1 MAAYRPI
8 TQKRDHTMRKWGP
21 LIAVCLG
28 AFMLL
33 VDTTVVLVAL
43 PDIADDTDST
53 YADLQWV
60 VDAYA
65 LALAALLL
73 GVGALA
79 DIVGRKR
86 VYAVGLVVF
95 TAASLLCGAAPGTGT
110 LVAARV
116 VQGVGG
122 AAMLATAIALIGD
135 AYQGRDRGVAFGIW
149 GAVAGASAALGPVLG
164 GLLTEHVGWRAI
176 FLVNLPVGAAALVLA
191 LRLLRESHGDR
202 TTRVDVPGAA
212 VFTLA
217 AGALTYAFIRAGEHG
232 WDDGTV
238 RAAFA
243 VAALAVVLF
252 AVVERRAA
260 APMLDLRLL
269 RDRSFTGILVAG
281 LALQIAAFAWMPQV
295 SLWLQTHLGNSPVRA
310 GLMLAPLAVVAF
322 VVAGAAGRL
331 LHEVPA
337 RWTIGGG
344 LLFIGA
350 GGLLLTRIDA
360 GSDWTV
366 LLPGLLTAGV
376 GVGLGTPA
384 LASAILT
391 TVPPERAGM
400 AGGALNTFRQLG
412 FALGVAVTG
421 VVFQGRAEGVL
432 RDADVAGAHAAA
444 TRLTERGGEAGLPP
458 GAADSAYASG
468 LDAVVLMS
476 GAVGL
481 AAGLLVILLVRGN
494 RPGPPA
500 AVPGR
505 ARPETRPEQ
514 AEGAAMG

>member
-1 MAAYRPI
+1 
-8 TQKRDHTMRKWGP
+8 MRKWGP
-21 LIAVCLG
+21 LVAVCLG

-60 VDAYA
+60 FDAYA

-73 GVGALA
+73 EVGALA

-95 TAASLLCGAAPGTGT
+95 TIASLLCGLAPGTGT

-116 VQGVGG
+116 VQGIGG
-122 AAMLATAIALIGD
+122 AAMLATAIALIGA
-135 AYQGRDRGVAFGIW
+135 AYQGRDRGVAFGVW
-149 GAVAGASAALGPVLG
+149 GAVSGASAALGPVVG
-164 GLLTEHVGWRAI
+164 GLLTEHVSWRAI
-176 FLVNLPVGAAALVLA
+176 FLINLPVGAVALFLA
-191 LRLLRESHGDR
+191 LRWLRESHGDR

-232 WDDGTV
+232 WGDATV
-238 RAAFA
+238 RGAFA
-243 VAALAVVLF
+243 AAAVAVVLF
-252 AVVERRAA
+252 GVVETRSA

-269 RDRSFTGILVAG
+269 RDRSFTGILIAG
-281 LALQIAAFAWMPQV
+281 LTLQIAAFAWMPQV

-310 GLMLAPLAVVAF
+310 GLMLAPLAGVAF

-331 LHEVPA
+331 LHDVPA

-344 LLFIGA
+344 LLFIGTGA
-350 GGLLLTRIDA
+350 LLLTRIDA

-366 LLPGLLTAGV
+366 LLPGLIVAGV

-384 LASAILT
+384 LASAILA

-412 FALGVAVTG
+412 FALGIAVTG
-421 VVFQGRAEGVL
+421 VVFQGEAETVL
-432 RDADVAGAHAAA
+432 RDAGVAGAHGAAA
-444 TRLTERGGEAGLPP
+444 RLTEGGGGAGLPP

-476 GAVGL
+476 GVVGL
-481 AAGLLVILLVRGN
+481 VAAVLVVLLVRGG
-494 RPGPPA
+494 RPGVPA
-500 AVPGR
+500 PKPDR
-505 ARPETRPEQ
+505 ARPEQ
-514 AEGAAMG
+514 AEGATIG

>member
-1 MAAYRPI
+1 
-8 TQKRDHTMRKWGP
+8 MRKWGP

-43 PDIADDTDST
+43 PDIAEDTDST

-73 GVGALA
+73 GLGALA

-86 VYAVGLVVF
+86 VYVVGLVVF
-95 TAASLLCGAAPGTGT
+95 TLASLLCGVAPGTGT

-122 AAMLATAIALIGD
+122 AAMLATAIAMIG
-135 AYQGRDRGVAFGIW
+135 AVYQGRDRGVAFGIW
-149 GAVAGASAALGPVLG
+149 GAVAGASAALGPVIG

-176 FLVNLPVGAAALVLA
+176 FLINLPVGVVALVLT
-191 LRLLRESHGDR
+191 LRWVRESHGDR

-238 RAAFA
+238 RGAFAAAA
-243 VAALAVVLF
+243 VAAVLF
-252 AVVERRAA
+252 VAVESRVAS
-260 APMLDLRLL
+260 PMLDLRLL
-269 RDRSFTGILVAG
+269 RDRSFTGILIGG
-281 LALQIAAFAWMPQV
+281 LALQFAAFAWMPQV

-310 GLMLAPLAVVAF
+310 GLMLAPLAGVAF

-331 LHEVPA
+331 LHGVPG

-344 LLFIGA
+344 LLFIG
-350 GGLLLTRIDA
+350 GGVLLLTRLEPA
-360 GSDWTV
+360 SDWTV
-366 LLPGLLTAGV
+366 LLPGLIVTGI

-384 LASAILT
+384 LASAILA
-391 TVPPERAGM
+391 TVPPERSGM

-412 FALGVAVTG
+412 FALGVAITG
-421 VVFQGRAEGVL
+421 VVFRGEAETAL
-432 RDADVAGAHAAA
+432 RDAAVPGAQDAAA
-444 TRLTERGGEAGLPP
+444 HLTDGGGGALPR
-458 GAADSAYASG
+458 GAADAAFASG
-468 LDAVVLMS
+468 LDGVVLMS
-476 GAVGL
+476 GLVGL
-481 AAGLLVILLVRGN
+481 VAGVLVLVLVRGG
-494 RPGPPA
+494 RTDAAPGGPREVA
-500 AVPGR
+500 EASD
-505 ARPETRPEQ
+505 ARTK
-514 AEGAAMG
+514 AGSVG